1 MYIHAVKETSSMAV
15 TMTSIRLD
23 TQLAD
28 EAAKVLGVKSRTEA
42 VHTALREIVALRR
55 FKKLMKK
62 NAGKLQFAGH
72 GE

>member
-1 MYIHAVKETSSMAV
+1 MAV

-28 EAAKVLGVKSRTEA
+28 EAARILGVKSRTEA
-42 VHTALREIVALRR
+42 VHTALREIVAQRR

-62 NAGKLQFAGH
+62 HAGKLQFAGH
-72 GE
+72 GR